1 MTVLRR
7 QQTSVDAYLA
17 LMEKNGADAD
27 NLARRRALL
36 DKLMPFL
43 AQRPVKG
50 EFFRNAVDEAMP
62 LIEKTEWPFFMTVVR
77 DFYYF
82 WVNDFKM
89 IAAMQKSGSF
99 QVNPALPTP
108 PEGNLKTLWESL
120 ATEKFSL
127 SEKWPINAYKAA
139 LRDEGI
145 EQDAIDTRAKMAQLL
160 LLQLRKIDGKDG
172 HTYRLAVESML
183 PVFLKKETSELFI
196 AVVREFFHFWLGDPN
211 APDNLSSSE
220 SLNGPNTL
228 W

>member
-27 NLARRRALL
+27 NIARREALL
-36 DKLMPFL
+36 AKLMPFL

-50 EFFRNAVDEAMP
+50 EFFRNAVDEAIP

-82 WVNDFKM
+82 WINDFKT

-99 QVNPALPTP
+99 QVNPTLPKP

-120 ATEKFSL
+120 ATQKFSL

-145 EQDAIDTRAKMAQLL
+145 EQNAVDTRAKLAQLL
-160 LLQLRKIDGKDG
+160 LLQLRQTEGKDG
-172 HTYRLAVESML
+172 HVYRLAVESML

-211 APDNLSSSE
+211 ASENLSSSD
-220 SLNGPNTL
+220 SLNDPSTL

>member
-27 NLARRRALL
+27 NIARREALL
-36 DKLMPFL
+36 AQLMPFL
-43 AQRPVKG
+43 SQRPVKG

-62 LIEKTEWPFFMTVVR
+62 LIDKAEWPFFMTVVR

-82 WVNDFKM
+82 WINDFKT

-99 QVNPALPTP
+99 QVNPTLPKP

-120 ATEKFSL
+120 ATQKFSL

-145 EQDAIDTRAKMAQLL
+145 EQNAVDTRAKLAQLL
-160 LLQLRKIDGKDG
+160 LLQLRQTEGKDG
-172 HTYRLAVESML
+172 HVYRLAVESML

-211 APDNLSSSE
+211 ASENLSSSD
-220 SLNGPNTL
+220 SLNDPSTL

>member
-27 NLARRRALL
+27 NIARREALL
-36 DKLMPFL
+36 AKLMPFL

-50 EFFRNAVDEAMP
+50 EFFRNAVDEAIP

-82 WVNDFKM
+82 WINDFKT

-99 QVNPALPTP
+99 QVNPTLPKP

-120 ATEKFSL
+120 ATQKFSL

-145 EQDAIDTRAKMAQLL
+145 EQNAVDTRAKLAQLL
-160 LLQLRKIDGKDG
+160 LLQLRQTEGKDG
-172 HTYRLAVESML
+172 HVYRLAVESML

-211 APDNLSSSE
+211 ASDNLSTSD
-220 SLNGPNTL
+220 SLNDPSTL